1 MHPTKLTHLMYFIAV
16 EETKEKEGVGK
27 DMKQRIRIFF
37 FFFLTSMSSFVRLS
51 VRLHSELISSLD
63 YRQ

>member
-37 FFFLTSMSSFVRLS
+37 FFLTSMSSFVRLS

>member
-1 MHPTKLTHLMYFIAV
+1 MHPTKLTHLMHFIAV

-37 FFFLTSMSSFVRLS
+37 FFFFN
-51 VRLHSELISSLD
+51 LHVFFC
-63 YRQ
+63 